1 MLEEGYCPQWQTY
14 NWIWVGKI
22 FSILVEMGQQLL
34 LLYPIR
40 SHIQRKKNIYILTT
54 NLPSNKPWNKKR
66 NAHKTCVKINSFN
79 VQQKRKILKF
89 WCWTIC
95 DYEKK
100 GKVKTGEDVF
110 QGLKNNWKKKKKSRW
125 NSFGLLIYLHWT
137 DNLNNWHV
145 SPCQDVCSHK
155 NGVVPTVKL
164 SCCYWIL
171 PAHCVKR
178 FVSLG

>member
-40 SHIQRKKNIYILTT
+40 SHIQRKKYIYILTT

-110 QGLKNNWKKKKKSRW
+110 QGLKNNWKKKKVDETLLGSW
-125 NSFGLLIYLHWT
+125 FTYIGLIT
-137 DNLNNWHV
+137 
-145 SPCQDVCSHK
+145 
-155 NGVVPTVKL
+155 
-164 SCCYWIL
+164 WIIDMS
-171 PAHCVKR
+171 AHAR
-178 FVSLG
+178 MFALTRMELFLQ